1 MIDNNERKFQNKT
14 NKKKNNNSKGTD
26 TDYKVHTIL
35 VQTERKKKFF
45 AKTK

>member
-14 NKKKNNNSKGTD
+14 NKKNNNSKGTD